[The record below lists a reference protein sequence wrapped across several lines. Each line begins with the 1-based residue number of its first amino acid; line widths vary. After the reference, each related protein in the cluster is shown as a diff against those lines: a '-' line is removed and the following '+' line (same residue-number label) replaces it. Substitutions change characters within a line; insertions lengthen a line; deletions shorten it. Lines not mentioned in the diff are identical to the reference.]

1 MLIKAHGFVTIENK
15 GFCISAVDMKKIED
29 ITKCQVTFS
38 KRRSSLIKKAHEISV
53 CCNVDIAFITF
64 SPSGRVSKFCSQRR
78 IEDLIHRYINL
89 PIDKRF
95 TYEKQEKIHQLDRI
109 KGDTSKLQ
117 YLEKQDYELLP
128 EQEPSLHQ
136 LMWCERNLKQ
146 SLEKVVTRKVEMENQ
161 GGMPL
166 SCYIDGRDLSWVP
179 KSPPSRQLLMQLDPW
194 ISPYSRVNFKE
205 SNYHSLNSA
214 AVRESIFQGI
224 TDQIKGT
231 PVSSQTPGSLTS
243 HISIKAFSTKN
254 QSGISSRAQETLI
267 TLPTQQPSNHLNK
280 QDIVISLAQ
289 SKSNHKNGNWF
300 ASGNPNCSKSLSVTQ
315 PPNVARNI
323 SLPINGSFCTASASS
338 ATTTTTA
345 KGLNLDELG
354 LYQMEIGMEKYNP
367 KNDQTITTSKWS
379 NPKTTISQHNNV
391 KQIDDQC
398 ESDGNNNN
406 SASNNDTKDSN
417 TESGFVVMDQSIDIE
432 KVDPL
437 HKFPE
442 VPSFDDFSLE
452 NILEDNNLWTKRIQQ
467 SGLWEWDDLVMADN
481 MNFEDLEKFFD

>member
-1 MLIKAHGFVTIENK
+1 MVRK
-15 GFCISAVDMKKIED
+15 VDMKKIED

-53 CCNVDIAFITF
+53 CCDVDIAFITF

-89 PIDKRF
+89 PVDKRF
-95 TYEKQEKIHQLDRI
+95 THIKNVQEKQEKIHQLDRI
-109 KGDTSKLQ
+109 KGDTNKLQ
-117 YLEKQDYELLP
+117 YLEKQLDSLSISYNSYLFNLELQIKKRTLELQILEANIRDYELLP

-146 SLEKVVTRKVEMENQ
+146 SLEKVVARKVEMETQ

-166 SCYIDGRDLSWVP
+166 SCYIDGRNLSWVP

-194 ISPYSRVNFKE
+194 ISPY
-205 SNYHSLNSA
+205 SA

-243 HISIKAFSTKN
+243 HTSIKAFSTKN
-254 QSGISSRAQETLI
+254 QSGISSGAQETLI
-267 TLPTQQPSNHLNK
+267 TLPTQQPSVDIEFSSILSNHGGVLDSSSKQNHLNE

-289 SKSNHKNGNWF
+289 SKSNHKNGNW
-300 ASGNPNCSKSLSVTQ
+300 
-315 PPNVARNI
+315 NI

-367 KNDQTITTSKWS
+367 ENDQTITTSQWF
-379 NPKTTISQHNNV
+379 NPKITISQHNNV

-398 ESDGNNNN
+398 EIDGNNNN

-452 NILEDNNLWTKRIQQ
+452 SQLVVPNNTL
-467 SGLWEWDDLVMADN
+467 N
-481 MNFEDLEKFFD
+481 MTQDTSLDP

>member
-1 MLIKAHGFVTIENK
+1 MVRK
-15 GFCISAVDMKKIED
+15 VDMKKIED

-53 CCNVDIAFITF
+53 CCDVDIAFITF

-89 PIDKRF
+89 PVDKRF
-95 TYEKQEKIHQLDRI
+95 T
-109 KGDTSKLQ
+109 
-117 YLEKQDYELLP
+117 DYELLP

-146 SLEKVVTRKVEMENQ
+146 SLEKVVARKNALSGSYSSLQSQPNTQVEMENQ

-194 ISPYSRVNFKE
+194 ISPY
-205 SNYHSLNSA
+205 SA

-254 QSGISSRAQETLI
+254 QSGISSGAQETLI
-267 TLPTQQPSNHLNK
+267 TLPTQQPSVDIEFSSILSNHGGVLDSSSKQNHLNK

-338 ATTTTTA
+338 ATTITTA

-367 KNDQTITTSKWS
+367 ENDQTITTSKWS

-406 SASNNDTKDSN
+406 SASNNGTKDSN

-452 NILEDNNLWTKRIQQ
+452 NILEDNNLWTKRIQE